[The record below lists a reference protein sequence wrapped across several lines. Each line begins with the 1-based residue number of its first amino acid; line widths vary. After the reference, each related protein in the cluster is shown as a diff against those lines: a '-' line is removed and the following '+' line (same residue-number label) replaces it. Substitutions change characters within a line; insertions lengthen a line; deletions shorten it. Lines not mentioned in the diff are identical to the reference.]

1 MKSYSVTIQMKTS
14 LAVFSY
20 GPVYFVNNIN
30 FWEFSFWEFLGVNN
44 IN

>member
-20 GPVYFVNNIN
+20 GPVYFVNNIWDLSVN
-30 FWEFSFWEFLGVNN
+30 FHFGNSWE
-44 IN
+44 